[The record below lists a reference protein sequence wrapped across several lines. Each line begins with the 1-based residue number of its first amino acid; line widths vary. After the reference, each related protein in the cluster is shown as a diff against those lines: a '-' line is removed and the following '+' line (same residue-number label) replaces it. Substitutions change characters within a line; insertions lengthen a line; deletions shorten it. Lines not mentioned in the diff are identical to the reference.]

1 MDDKVVKG
9 MNERTGFPA
18 WARPE
23 TLLMAAFLLVL
34 AWAHLRR
41 RPLAVSGVFDG
52 VMLAAAVSGLA
63 VVGPLAL
70 LVPVTGGSPWSWPV
84 LAFLFALCV
93 AVSVLVSRPRMVVY
107 NITVEQFRP
116 LVAEVVSSL
125 DPTARWA
132 GESAALPERGF
143 QLHIEGNGSLRTV
156 SVVNVGERSSPEG
169 WGEFTRRLR
178 RAVRG
183 LPVRRSPWGG
193 LFAGLGCGLIAVAT
207 WLAIGSGAVAGLAS
221 DVEGLLA
228 GLLNIFTG
236 SQKTVGVLGATADP
250 DFIVQMG
257 AG

>member
-1 MDDKVVKG
+1 MTTSVHS
-9 MNERTGFPA
+9 PA
-18 WARPE
+18 LWIALVPLGCY
-23 TLLMAAFLLVL
+23 LLGL

-52 VMLAAAVSGLA
+52 AVLAVAVSGLA

-93 AVSVLVSRPRMVVY
+93 AVCVLVSRPRMVVY

-125 DPTARWA
+125 DPKARWA
-132 GESAALPERGF
+132 GESAALPDRGF
-143 QLHIEGNGSLRTV
+143 QLHIEGNGPLRTV

-178 RAVRG
+178 RAIRG
-183 LPVRRSPWGG
+183 LRVRRSPWGG
-193 LFAGLGCGLIAVAT
+193 LFGFLGCGMLLAGL
-207 WLAIGSGAVAGLAS
+207 WLAIGRPGWPLPTQPGPAMQPTQPPLSVPPPAAPLP
-221 DVEGLLA
+221 
-228 GLLNIFTG
+228 
-236 SQKTVGVLGATADP
+236 GATDATSRRS
-250 DFIVQMG
+250 VG
-257 AG
+257 A

>member
-1 MDDKVVKG
+1 
-9 MNERTGFPA
+9 MNTVLAAPA
-18 WARPE
+18 LWIAILPLGCY
-23 TLLMAAFLLVL
+23 LLGL

-41 RPLAVSGVFDG
+41 RPLAVSGVLDG
-52 VMLAAAVSGLA
+52 ALLAMAVSGLA
-63 VVGPLAL
+63 MVGPLAL
-70 LVPVTGGSPWSWPV
+70 LMPVTGGSPWSWPV

-125 DPTARWA
+125 DPKARWA
-132 GESAALPERGF
+132 GENAALPERGF
-143 QLHIEGNGSLRTV
+143 QVHIEGNGSLRTV

-207 WLAIGSGAVAGLAS
+207 FLAIGPSWWPLSVTWPQQSPAS
-221 DVEGLLA
+221 A
-228 GLLNIFTG
+228 PPAAPI
-236 SQKTVGVLGATADP
+236 TAPREAPGDA
-250 DFIVQMG
+250 DDSSHRSFG
-257 AG
+257 T

>member
-1 MDDKVVKG
+1 MS
-9 MNERTGFPA
+9 TSLHSPA
-18 WARPE
+18 PWIA
-23 TLLMAAFLLVL
+23 LLPLGCYLLGL

-93 AVSVLVSRPRMVVY
+93 AVCVLVSRPRMVVY

-116 LVAEVVSSL
+116 LVAEVVSAL
-125 DPTARWA
+125 DPAARWA
-132 GESAALPERGF
+132 GESAALPGRGF
-143 QLHIEGNGSLRTV
+143 QLHIEGNGPLRTV

-183 LPVRRSPWGG
+183 LRVRRSPWGG
-193 LFAGLGCGLIAVAT
+193 LFACLGGGLLVATT
-207 WLAIGSGAVAGLAS
+207 WLAIGAPWWPLAAAGNPAAKRSVPPSSAPSSSPSSPPGAIDAS
-221 DVEGLLA
+221 
-228 GLLNIFTG
+228 
-236 SQKTVGVLGATADP
+236 SPRPVGA
-250 DFIVQMG
+250 
-257 AG
+257 

>member
-1 MDDKVVKG
+1 
-9 MNERTGFPA
+9 MNTSLSAPA
-18 WARPE
+18 PWIAIVPLGCY
-23 TLLMAAFLLVL
+23 LLGL

-52 VMLAAAVSGLA
+52 AMLAIAVSGLA
-63 VVGPLAL
+63 MVGPLAL
-70 LVPVTGGSPWSWPV
+70 LMPVTGGSPWSWPV
-84 LAFLFALCV
+84 LAVLFALCV
-93 AVSVLVSRPRMVVY
+93 AVCVLVSRPRMVVY
-107 NITVEQFRP
+107 NITVDQFRP

-193 LFAGLGCGLIAVAT
+193 LFAGLGFGLIAVAI
-207 WLAIGSGAVAGLAS
+207 WLAIGPSWWPLSTARTPATFPSSPPAAPTAAPPPAPG
-221 DVEGLLA
+221 D
-228 GLLNIFTG
+228 TDG
-236 SQKTVGVLGATADP
+236 SSHRPVGT
-250 DFIVQMG
+250 
-257 AG
+257 

>member
-1 MDDKVVKG
+1 MPLG
-9 MNERTGFPA
+9 CY
-18 WARPE
+18 
-23 TLLMAAFLLVL
+23 LLGL

-93 AVSVLVSRPRMVVY
+93 AVCVLVSRPRMVVY

-116 LVAEVVSSL
+116 LVAEVVSAL
-125 DPTARWA
+125 DPAARWA
-132 GESAALPERGF
+132 GESAALPGRGF
-143 QLHIEGNGSLRTV
+143 QLHIEGNGPLRTV

-169 WGEFTRRLR
+169 WVEFTRRLR

-183 LPVRRSPWGG
+183 LRVRRSPWGG
-193 LFAGLGCGLIAVAT
+193 LFGCFGCGMLLAAL
-207 WLAIGSGAVAGLAS
+207 WLAIGPTWWPLSLFRSPAPSPSPPTSSEPSPSL
-221 DVEGLLA
+221 
-228 GLLNIFTG
+228 TPPP
-236 SQKTVGVLGATADP
+236 GATDAS
-250 DFIVQMG
+250 FRRSVG
-257 AG
+257 A

>member
-1 MDDKVVKG
+1 M
-9 MNERTGFPA
+9 TPSPA
-18 WARPE
+18 TPAPWIA
-23 TLLMAAFLLVL
+23 LLPLGCYLLGL

-84 LAFLFALCV
+84 LGFLFALCV
-93 AVSVLVSRPRMVVY
+93 AVCVLVSRPRMVVY

-125 DPTARWA
+125 DPRARWA
-132 GESAALPERGF
+132 GESAALPDRGF
-143 QLHIEGNGSLRTV
+143 QLHIEGNGPLRTV
-156 SVVNVGERSSPEG
+156 SIVNVGERSSAEG

-183 LPVRRSPWGG
+183 LRVRRSPWGA
-193 LFAGLGCGLIAVAT
+193 LFACLGCALLVAAT
-207 WLAIGSGAVAGLAS
+207 CLAIGPSWLPAALTGAPAQRPVPTPSTAPTAVPPPVSAPLP
-221 DVEGLLA
+221 
-228 GLLNIFTG
+228 
-236 SQKTVGVLGATADP
+236 GATDASSRRS
-250 DFIVQMG
+250 VG
-257 AG
+257 A

>member
-1 MDDKVVKG
+1 MTTSVHS
-9 MNERTGFPA
+9 PA
-18 WARPE
+18 PWIALMPLGCY
-23 TLLMAAFLLVL
+23 LLGL

-52 VMLAAAVSGLA
+52 VMLAVAVSGLA

-93 AVSVLVSRPRMVVY
+93 AVCVLVSRPRMVVY
-107 NITVEQFRP
+107 NINVEQFRP

-125 DPTARWA
+125 DPKARWA
-132 GESAALPERGF
+132 GESAALPGRGF
-143 QLHIEGNGSLRTV
+143 QLHIEGNGPLRTV

-183 LPVRRSPWGG
+183 LRVRRSPWGG
-193 LFAGLGCGLIAVAT
+193 LFACLGCGSLVAAT
-207 WLAIGSGAVAGLAS
+207 WLAIGPPGWSPFM
-221 DVEGLLA
+221 D
-228 GLLNIFTG
+228 G
-236 SQKTVGVLGATADP
+236 SPAARPSEPPSSVPSPSAPPPGATDASSRRS
-250 DFIVQMG
+250 VG
-257 AG
+257 A

>member
-1 MDDKVVKG
+1 
-9 MNERTGFPA
+9 MNTSLSAPA
-18 WARPE
+18 PWIAIVPLGCY
-23 TLLMAAFLLVL
+23 LLGL

-52 VMLAAAVSGLA
+52 AMLAIAVSGLA
-63 VVGPLAL
+63 MVGPLAL
-70 LVPVTGGSPWSWPV
+70 LMPVTGGSPWSWPV
-84 LAFLFALCV
+84 LAVLFALCV
-93 AVSVLVSRPRMVVY
+93 AVCVLVSRPRMVVY
-107 NITVEQFRP
+107 NITVDQFRP

-193 LFAGLGCGLIAVAT
+193 LFAGLGFGLIAVAI
-207 WLAIGSGAVAGLAS
+207 WLAIGPSWWPLSIAWPPATIPSSLPAAPTAAPPPAPGDTDAS
-221 DVEGLLA
+221 
-228 GLLNIFTG
+228 
-236 SQKTVGVLGATADP
+236 SYRPVGT
-250 DFIVQMG
+250 
-257 AG
+257 

>member
-1 MDDKVVKG
+1 M
-9 MNERTGFPA
+9 TTSLHSPA
-18 WARPE
+18 VWIA
-23 TLLMAAFLLVL
+23 LLPLGCYLLGL

-41 RPLAVSGVFDG
+41 QPLAVSVVFDG

-125 DPTARWA
+125 DPKARWA
-132 GESAALPERGF
+132 GENAALPERGF
-143 QLHIEGNGSLRTV
+143 QVHIEGNGSLRTV

-207 WLAIGSGAVAGLAS
+207 WLAIGPSWWPLSLTWPQQPPAS
-221 DVEGLLA
+221 A
-228 GLLNIFTG
+228 SPAAPI
-236 SQKTVGVLGATADP
+236 TAPREAPGDA
-250 DFIVQMG
+250 DDSSHRSFG
-257 AG
+257 T

>member
-1 MDDKVVKG
+1 
-9 MNERTGFPA
+9 MNASLHSPA
-18 WARPE
+18 PWIA
-23 TLLMAAFLLVL
+23 LLPLGCYLLGL

-93 AVSVLVSRPRMVVY
+93 AVCVLVSRPRLVVY

-116 LVAEVVSSL
+116 LVAEVVSAL
-125 DPTARWA
+125 DPGARWA
-132 GESAALPERGF
+132 GESAALPGRGF
-143 QLHIEGNGSLRTV
+143 QLHIEGNGPLRTV

-183 LPVRRSPWGG
+183 LRVRRSPWGG
-193 LFAGLGCGLIAVAT
+193 LFACFGGGLLVSAM
-207 WLAIGSGAVAGLAS
+207 WLAIGPAWWSLPLSFSPVTKPSPPTSS
-221 DVEGLLA
+221 DPA
-228 GLLNIFTG
+228 PSSTPPP
-236 SQKTVGVLGATADP
+236 GATDASSRRS
-250 DFIVQMG
+250 VG
-257 AG
+257 A

>member
-1 MDDKVVKG
+1 
-9 MNERTGFPA
+9 MNTSLHSPA
-18 WARPE
+18 PWIA
-23 TLLMAAFLLVL
+23 LMPLGCYLLVL

-93 AVSVLVSRPRMVVY
+93 AVCVLVSRPRMVVY

-116 LVAEVVSSL
+116 LVAEVVSAL
-125 DPTARWA
+125 DPAARWA
-132 GESAALPERGF
+132 GESAALPGRGF
-143 QLHIEGNGSLRTV
+143 QLHIEGNGPLRTV

-169 WGEFTRRLR
+169 WVEFTRRLR

-183 LPVRRSPWGG
+183 LRVRRSPWGG
-193 LFAGLGCGLIAVAT
+193 LFGCFGSGMLLAAL
-207 WLAIGSGAVAGLAS
+207 WLAIGPTWWPLSLFRSPAPSPSPPTSSEPSPSL
-221 DVEGLLA
+221 
-228 GLLNIFTG
+228 TPPP
-236 SQKTVGVLGATADP
+236 GATDAS
-250 DFIVQMG
+250 FRRSVG
-257 AG
+257 A

>member
-1 MDDKVVKG
+1 
-9 MNERTGFPA
+9 MNTVLAAPA
-18 WARPE
+18 PWIA
-23 TLLMAAFLLVL
+23 LLPLGCYLLGL

-41 RPLAVSGVFDG
+41 RPLAVSGVLDG
-52 VMLAAAVSGLA
+52 ALLAMAVSGLA
-63 VVGPLAL
+63 MVGPLAL
-70 LVPVTGGSPWSWPV
+70 LMPVTGGSPWSWPV

-125 DPTARWA
+125 DPKARWA
-132 GESAALPERGF
+132 GENAALPERGF
-143 QLHIEGNGSLRTV
+143 QVHIEGNGSLRTV

-207 WLAIGSGAVAGLAS
+207 LLAIGPSWWPLSATWPQQSPAS
-221 DVEGLLA
+221 A
-228 GLLNIFTG
+228 PPAAPI
-236 SQKTVGVLGATADP
+236 TAPREAPGDA
-250 DFIVQMG
+250 DDSSHRSFG
-257 AG
+257 T

>member
-1 MDDKVVKG
+1 
-9 MNERTGFPA
+9 MNISLSAPAPWIAILPLGFY
-18 WARPE
+18 
-23 TLLMAAFLLVL
+23 LLGL

-41 RPLAVSGVFDG
+41 RPLAVSGIFDG
-52 VMLAAAVSGLA
+52 AMLAMAVSGLA
-63 VVGPLAL
+63 MVGPLAL
-70 LVPVTGGSPWSWPV
+70 LMPVTGGSPWSWPV

-93 AVSVLVSRPRMVVY
+93 TVCMLVSRPRMVVY

-207 WLAIGSGAVAGLAS
+207 WLSIAPSWWPLSITRPQATLPSSLPTSPTAAPPPASGDTDAS
-221 DVEGLLA
+221 
-228 GLLNIFTG
+228 
-236 SQKTVGVLGATADP
+236 SHRPVGT
-250 DFIVQMG
+250 
-257 AG
+257 

>member
-1 MDDKVVKG
+1 MTTSVHS
-9 MNERTGFPA
+9 PA
-18 WARPE
+18 PWIALMPLGCY
-23 TLLMAAFLLVL
+23 LLGL

-52 VMLAAAVSGLA
+52 VMLALAVSGLA

-70 LVPVTGGSPWSWPV
+70 LVPVTAGSPWSWPV

-93 AVSVLVSRPRMVVY
+93 AVCVLVSRPRMVVY

-125 DPTARWA
+125 DPKARWA
-132 GESAALPERGF
+132 GESAALPDRGF
-143 QLHIEGNGSLRTV
+143 QLHIEGNGPLRTV

-183 LPVRRSPWGG
+183 LRVRRSPWGG
-193 LFAGLGCGLIAVAT
+193 LFASLGCGMLLVAA
-207 WLAIGSGAVAGLAS
+207 WLAIGPSGWPLSMARSPAAQPPQPPVSAPPPSALPP
-221 DVEGLLA
+221 
-228 GLLNIFTG
+228 
-236 SQKTVGVLGATADP
+236 GATDASSRRS
-250 DFIVQMG
+250 VG
-257 AG
+257 A

>member
-1 MDDKVVKG
+1 M
-9 MNERTGFPA
+9 TTSLHSPA
-18 WARPE
+18 AWIA
-23 TLLMAAFLLVL
+23 LLPLGCYLLGL

-41 RPLAVSGVFDG
+41 QPLAVSGVFDG

-93 AVSVLVSRPRMVVY
+93 AVCVLVSRPRLVVY

-116 LVAEVVSSL
+116 LVAEVVSTL
-125 DPTARWA
+125 DPKARWA
-132 GESAALPERGF
+132 GESAALPDRGF
-143 QLHIEGNGSLRTV
+143 QLHIEGNGGLRTV

-183 LPVRRSPWGG
+183 LRVRRSPWGM
-193 LFAGLGCGLIAVAT
+193 LFGCLGCGLIVAAT
-207 WLAIGSGAVAGLAS
+207 WLAIGTSWWPLFAGQSPSARPSPPPSSAPSPSSMPLP
-221 DVEGLLA
+221 
-228 GLLNIFTG
+228 
-236 SQKTVGVLGATADP
+236 GATDASSRRS
-250 DFIVQMG
+250 VG
-257 AG
+257 A

>member
-1 MDDKVVKG
+1 
-9 MNERTGFPA
+9 MN
-18 WARPE
+18 
-23 TLLMAAFLLVL
+23 TLLSAPAPWIAILPLGCYLLGL

-52 VMLAAAVSGLA
+52 AMLAMAVSGLA
-63 VVGPLAL
+63 MVGPLAL
-70 LVPVTGGSPWSWPV
+70 LMPVTGGSPWSWPV

-93 AVSVLVSRPRMVVY
+93 AVCVLVSRPRMVVY

-116 LVAEVVSSL
+116 LVAEVVSAL

-132 GESAALPERGF
+132 GESAALPQRGF

-156 SVVNVGERSSPEG
+156 SVVNVGERSSSEG

-193 LFAGLGCGLIAVAT
+193 LFAGLGCGLIAVAI
-207 WLAIGSGAVAGLAS
+207 WLAIGPSWWPLSTAQPSATLPAS
-221 DVEGLLA
+221 LPAPSPAPGETDA
-228 GLLNIFTG
+228 
-236 SQKTVGVLGATADP
+236 SPHRSVGT
-250 DFIVQMG
+250 
-257 AG
+257 

>member
-1 MDDKVVKG
+1 M
-9 MNERTGFPA
+9 TTSLHSPA
-18 WARPE
+18 AWIA
-23 TLLMAAFLLVL
+23 LLPLGCYLIGL

-41 RPLAVSGVFDG
+41 QPLAVSGVFDG

-93 AVSVLVSRPRMVVY
+93 AVCVLVSRPRLVVY

-116 LVAEVVSSL
+116 LVAEVVSTL
-125 DPTARWA
+125 DPKARWA
-132 GESAALPERGF
+132 GESAALPDRGF
-143 QLHIEGNGSLRTV
+143 QLHIEGNGGLRTV

-183 LPVRRSPWGG
+183 LRVRRSPWGM
-193 LFAGLGCGLIAVAT
+193 LFGCLGCGLIVAAT
-207 WLAIGSGAVAGLAS
+207 WLAIGTSWWPLFAGQSPSARPS
-221 DVEGLLA
+221 PPPSSA
-228 GLLNIFTG
+228 P
-236 SQKTVGVLGATADP
+236 SPSSMPPPGATDASSRRS
-250 DFIVQMG
+250 VG
-257 AG
+257 A